1 MKVPQLKKKTEIKT
15 CHNIDWQDDYSW
27 VHQSNILDVLK
38 DSSKL
43 DPEVKKYLEEE
54 NAFTD
59 YHLKDTKKIQKELFD
74 EIKGRIKLND
84 ESIPFKD
91 TNYEYWTKTTE
102 EGNYSIKLRKKM
114 ELMKL
119 RNIGMEI
126 KRKKN

>member
-59 YHLKDTKKIQKELFD
+59 YHLRDTKIIQNELFD
-74 EIKGRIKLND
+74 EIKGRI
-84 ESIPFKD
+84 
-91 TNYEYWTKTTE
+91 
-102 EGNYSIKLRKKM
+102 
-114 ELMKL
+114 
-119 RNIGMEI
+119 
-126 KRKKN
+126 

>member
-43 DPEVKKYLEEE
+43 DPEVKKYLDEE

-59 YHLKDTKKIQKELFD
+59 YHLKDTKKIHTKISFLFSLV
-74 EIKGRIKLND
+74 RVV
-84 ESIPFKD
+84 
-91 TNYEYWTKTTE
+91 
-102 EGNYSIKLRKKM
+102 
-114 ELMKL
+114 
-119 RNIGMEI
+119 
-126 KRKKN
+126 

>member
-59 YHLKDTKKIQKELFD
+59 YHLKDTKKIQKELQ
-74 EIKGRIKLND
+74 
-84 ESIPFKD
+84 ESE
-91 TNYEYWTKTTE
+91 N
-102 EGNYSIKLRKKM
+102 
-114 ELMKL
+114 
-119 RNIGMEI
+119 
-126 KRKKN
+126 